1 MATPSHPPIVNE
13 NNKPIKGSA
22 LIRLYKPAN
31 IFPISFSLFHVCP
44 YLSCDT
50 RGAGTLFNTKKARYY
65 LLSLGQLKTTG
76 IRTNNFSVIINDTDL
91 PGAQKDGMKPATVL
105 KQLHHCPT
113 KQMPYNGS
121 MFNFVHNGFPLQAIR
136 NNTKRLRQKY
146 KRKIKLPP
154 LPPNFVGDA
163 IAYYQEH
170 HRIHLNLPCIR
181 ECYRHDFLVLA
192 GIIHCDQ
199 IISYIDT
206 IRKVPQKMVQD
217 VTPDHY

>member
-76 IRTNNFSVIINDTDL
+76 IRTNNFSRCGEHYNEINACHKSGLHIPRDTKYYADELNHHAKKKKRSPREVKHIHSNRLGISYDVVIKMYKDIPARQHAKL
-91 PGAQKDGMKPATVL
+91 PDSMKWQYFKEYKHLKFDILRSLQQIQQFNRLNMLVL
-105 KQLHHCPT
+105 SQ
-113 KQMPYNGS
+113 NA
-121 MFNFVHNGFPLQAIR
+121 NA
-136 NNTKRLRQKY
+136 KY
-146 KRKIKLPP
+146 KRP
-154 LPPNFVGDA
+154 FV
-163 IAYYQEH
+163 
-170 HRIHLNLPCIR
+170 
-181 ECYRHDFLVLA
+181 
-192 GIIHCDQ
+192 
-199 IISYIDT
+199 
-206 IRKVPQKMVQD
+206 
-217 VTPDHY
+217 